1 MIVPW
6 ASSMLS
12 LGFVKGWSPQSC
24 LQGTVPG
31 TPGEAGVGSILLA
44 AGLSGE
50 AGSKGT
56 LGGSGEYQE

>member
-1 MIVPW
+1 
-6 ASSMLS
+6 MLS

-24 LQGTVPG
+24 LQGTVPW